1 MFKLSEIAS
10 VLQGRL
16 IGPDCGLRT
25 VVDTIGAVT
34 TDSRQARPGQLFFA
48 LKGPNYDGHDFA
60 RQAYEKSGTGV
71 VVEREIKDVARQIV
85 VADTIK
91 ALGVLANFYRRR
103 FAPTV
108 IAITGTNGKTTT
120 KNLIGDIMQGQA
132 KTVMTEGTL
141 NNQIGLPLTL
151 LRLAP
156 ETRYCVLEMG
166 TNHPGEIDYLC
177 RIAEPDI
184 GVLTNIGYGHLAGFE
199 TRNDL
204 VKEKLALV
212 RNLPPEGKAVVNATI
227 KGVWTNCTVVT
238 FSLHRNGR
246 YHAARTVMDESGS
259 TFYVGKNFYRTGL
272 LGRSNIE
279 NIVGAIAT
287 TQELGTPYAVQQP
300 VIESIKPAAMRLE
313 PVTIGPYFILNDCYN
328 ANPNSMKEAL
338 RFMGHLKRRKLAV
351 LGDMLE
357 LGKSSVIMHKRVGE
371 FAGRH
376 VDILVTVGDQA
387 KLYGGNHFA
396 ARDQAIDFITRQ
408 IRPGDGILFKASRAL
423 KFEELVAPVVSY
435 IKDQGGT

>member
-10 VLQGRL
+10 VLQGRF
-16 IGPDCGLRT
+16 IGPDC
-25 VVDTIGAVT
+25 DTIGAVT

-60 RQAYEKSGTGV
+60 RQAFKKGGTGI
-71 VVEREIKDVARQIV
+71 VVEREIRDVSRQIV
-85 VADTIK
+85 VTDTLQ
-91 ALGVLANFYRRR
+91 ALGVLANFYRRK
-103 FAPTV
+103 FAPMV

-120 KNLIGDIMQGQA
+120 KNLIGRIMQAQA

-151 LRLAP
+151 LGLTP

-177 RIAEPDI
+177 RIAQPDI
-184 GVLTNIGYGHLAGFE
+184 GVLTNIGYGHLAGFR

-204 VKEKLALV
+204 VKEKLSLIQ
-212 RNLPPEGKAVVNATI
+212 NLPPEGKAVVNAGI
-227 KGVWTNCTVVT
+227 KSLWTSCTVVT
-238 FSLHRNGR
+238 FSLHRNAR
-246 YHAARTVMDESGS
+246 YHPARSVMDESGS
-259 TFYVGKNFYRTGL
+259 TFYVGNNFYRTRL
-272 LGRSNIE
+272 LGRSNVE
-279 NIVGAIAT
+279 NIVCAIAT
-287 TQELGTPYAVQQP
+287 TQELGAPYAVQQP

-313 PVTIGPYFILNDCYN
+313 PVTIGSYFILNDCYN

-338 RFMGHLKRRKLAV
+338 LFLGSLKRRKVAV

-357 LGKSSVIMHKRVGE
+357 LGKSSITLHKRVGKL
-371 FAGRH
+371 ASKQ

-387 KLYGGNHFA
+387 EFYGGNHFA
-396 ARDQAIDFITRQ
+396 ARDQAIAFVTKQ
-408 IRPGDGILFKASRAL
+408 VRPGDAILFKASRAL
-423 KFEELVAPVVSY
+423 KFEELVGPVVSY